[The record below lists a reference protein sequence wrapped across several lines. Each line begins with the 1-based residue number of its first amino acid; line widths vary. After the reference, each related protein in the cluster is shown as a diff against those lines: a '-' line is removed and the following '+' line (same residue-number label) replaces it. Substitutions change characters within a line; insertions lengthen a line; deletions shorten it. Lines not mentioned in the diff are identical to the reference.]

1 MEKALQSL
9 IEETGNNNLQIFYV
23 KENEFTCQD
32 DDSEEYRVFKNEDL
46 AYDYA
51 VEEVES
57 DMEYQPENF
66 NRDFIMEYVE
76 IDDLFVNSF
85 ENINYDYTKDIQSEK
100 SEKYE
105 NRLIEELVANGLIS
119 EEEAQTRSSKELDE
133 EYTQDY
139 IDLLTSEQIGD
150 DNGITHFIDNF
161 GENEFFTLVYE
172 NNLIDVEDAS
182 KKAVEIDGIAHFL
195 AGYDGE
201 TIYLDNNIVA
211 YRTN

>member
-1 MEKALQSL
+1 
-9 IEETGNNNLQIFYV
+9 
-23 KENEFTCQD
+23 
-32 DDSEEYRVFKNEDL
+32 
-46 AYDYA
+46 
-51 VEEVES
+51 
-57 DMEYQPENF
+57 MEYQPENF

-161 GENEFFTLVYE
+161 GENDFFALVYE
-172 NNLIDVEDAS
+172 NNLIDVEYAS

-201 TIYLDNNIVA
+201 TIYLDNNNVA